1 MNNKNLARRLER
13 LEDRML
19 PASGEPLVI
28 EVRGVDTD
36 GKVVSTLRLT
46 IPAPPRAATKTRY
59 R

>member
-46 IPAPPRAATKTRY
+46 IPAGPRSTGRSW
-59 R
+59 